1 MKPRM
6 FSKKEPKYKIFPEA
20 TIYDDDMQ
28 MYGVKIG
35 VLKPTLTLKYTAW
48 GTTPESA
55 LEAAEALLRK
65 LEK

>member
-1 MKPRM
+1 M
-6 FSKKEPKYKIFPEA
+6 FSKKEPKFKIFPEA
-20 TIYDDDMQ
+20 AIYDDDME

-35 VLKPTLTLKYTAW
+35 TAKHPLTLKYTAW

-55 LEAAEALLRK
+55 LEAAKALLRK